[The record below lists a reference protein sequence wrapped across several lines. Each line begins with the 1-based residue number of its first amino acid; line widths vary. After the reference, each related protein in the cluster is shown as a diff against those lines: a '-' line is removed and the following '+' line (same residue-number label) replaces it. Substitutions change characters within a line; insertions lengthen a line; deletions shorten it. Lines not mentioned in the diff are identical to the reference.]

1 VKTAWGFTVA
11 LGVLLA
17 LAVAAGCGGSG
28 GGDPQIA
35 LLLPESNESR
45 YEAHDHPEFE
55 AKVKEVC
62 KECEIIYSNAHQ
74 SASKQ
79 HSQAEAALTQGADVL
94 VLDPVDT
101 TAIGSVVEKA
111 DEEGVPVV
119 SYDRLILGAPI
130 DYYVSFDNVKVGEL
144 QAETLSEKL
153 RENGSPNG
161 PIVMINGPSTDP
173 NAEQLK
179 QGATKVFEGGG
190 VQVAKSYDT
199 PGWSPDLAQEEMQQ
213 AIAALGKNGFAAT
226 YAVDDVTAGG
236 AIAAIKVAGIEPVSK
251 PTAGQDAE
259 IEALHRIM
267 TDEQFMTIYKAI
279 KKEAPTAAELAV
291 ALVEGR
297 KIPPRRITGRVDNEL
312 EDVPSI
318 LLNPVAVT
326 TDNITITVVK
336 DLFWKVTELCDG
348 RFAKICREE
357 TVD

>member
-1 VKTAWGFTVA
+1 VRRFTVVF
-11 LGVLLA
+11 GVLLT
-17 LAVAAGCGGSG
+17 LAVVPGCGGSD

-35 LLLPESNESR
+35 LLLPESKESR
-45 YEAHDHPEFE
+45 YEAHDRPEFE

-62 KECEIIYSNAHQ
+62 KECEVVYSNANQ
-74 SASKQ
+74 SASEQ
-79 HSQAEAALTQGADVL
+79 QSQAEAALSEGANVL

-101 TAIGSVVEKA
+101 TAVDSVVEKA

-130 DYYVSFDNVKVGEL
+130 DYYVSFDNVQVGEL

-153 RENGSPNG
+153 KEDGNPSG

-173 NAEQLK
+173 NAEQFK
-179 QGATKVFEGGG
+179 QGATKVFAGEG
-190 VQVAKSYDT
+190 VKVARSYDT
-199 PGWSPDLAQEEMQQ
+199 SDWSSDRAKGEMRQ
-213 AIAALGKNGFAAT
+213 AIAALGKSGFAAT

-236 AIAAIKVAGIEPVSK
+236 AIAAMKAAGIEPVSK
-251 PTAGQDAE
+251 PTTGQGAE
-259 IEALHRIM
+259 IEALHRLMI
-267 TDEQFMTIYKAI
+267 DEQFMTTYKAI

-291 ALVEGR
+291 ALAEGR
-297 KIPPRRITGRVDNEL
+297 QFPARRITDRVDNEL

-336 DLFWKVTELCDG
+336 DLFWKITELCDG
-348 RFAKICREE
+348 RFEKICREE
-357 TVD
+357 SVD